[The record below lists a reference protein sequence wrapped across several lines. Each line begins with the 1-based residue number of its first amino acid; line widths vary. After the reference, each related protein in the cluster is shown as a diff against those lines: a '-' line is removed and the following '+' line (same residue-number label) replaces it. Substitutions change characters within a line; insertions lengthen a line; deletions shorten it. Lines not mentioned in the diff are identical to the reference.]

1 MGLAKLMKATIILPR
16 IETQDAISRLADL
29 EWFHPLQNPSEHVNP
44 YYDDLLTKAQ
54 RLYQDIDEVVK
65 SLGIPQ
71 ETGVMATMFKGAP
84 KGKYDYSADDI
95 QDFIADL
102 EDRSKQILEG
112 PKKLLEER
120 SKIERQLEEYRN
132 IEAVI
137 GMASTLNLNLDAF
150 RKLRDFFAGLFVI
163 DSKDESEIRKSLED
177 LAIYSTKLNENKTSL
192 TVIGSSE
199 DSERVLKV
207 LRSFGVN
214 PIQIPTNMPQNP
226 NEAYSLAKAK
236 VKELETRSEQL
247 DKELKKIKQSM
258 LTKLLSLQEATRV
271 AKDALEITRK
281 PGGTKNFAVI
291 EGYIPH
297 EMEPKFKKL
306 TSNYVSIIE
315 DVNHMVDNNNNNSHH
330 GEGDKQ
336 EPIPT
341 LITNKKYIQNFRVIT
356 ETQGLP
362 RYGEIDPTPI
372 IAFVWP
378 TFYGLMFAD
387 LGHGLLLFG
396 LGMLFRYR
404 GNGRLRVWGTLIAAS
419 GLAAAIGGLATGE
432 AFGFHFE
439 EIAVLAPLKEIPVL
453 GNIIGLLSVSEL
465 TFEQVL
471 KILEV
476 SVAIGVVHLLMAFFL
491 RLRIDLK
498 EVNKLMVYTHDI
510 PAIIMYLAVVSLI
523 LAAIGAQYDIIGM
536 FLSWDHNEPVPWLTV
551 LFGDWVTVN
560 LVAKAMPPVIIACIA
575 VMIIGGM
582 KEQKQ
587 AIAHGREPEGGGIVG
602 LVVETVMVRTIEML
616 ANTISY
622 SRLGIMLLVHTALL
636 VTVIDAYES
645 GAGLAILIGG
655 NIGIMM
661 IEGLIVYIQTI
672 RLHLYEWF
680 PKWYKSDGVQFKRL
694 VPQMLYT
701 NLVWNHDDVNK
712 NNKKKA
718 MKTTT
723 SPTPPPTATTAATT
737 T

>member
-29 EWFHPLQNPSEHVNP
+29 EWFHPLQNPSEHINP
-44 YYDDLLTKAQ
+44 FYDDLLTKAQ

-65 SLGIPQ
+65 MLGIPQ

-84 KGKYDYSADDI
+84 KGKHDYAAEDI
-95 QDFIADL
+95 QGFIADL
-102 EDRSKQILEG
+102 EDRSKQLLED
-112 PKKLLEER
+112 PKKLIEER
-120 SKIERQLEEYRN
+120 NKIERQLEEYRN
-132 IEAVI
+132 LEAVV
-137 GMASTLNLNLDAF
+137 GMASTLNLNLDTF
-150 RKLRDFFAGLFVI
+150 VKLHNFFAGLFVI
-163 DSKDESEIRKSLED
+163 DSKDESEIRKSLDD
-177 LAIYSTKLNENKTSL
+177 LAIYSAKLNENKTSL

-214 PIQIPTNMPQNP
+214 PLQIPANMPQNP
-226 NEAYSLAKAK
+226 SEAYSLAKAK
-236 VKELETRSEQL
+236 VKELEVRIEQI
-247 DKELKKIKQSM
+247 DKELEKIKQSI

-315 DVNHMVDNNNNNSHH
+315 DVNDTVDNNNSHQ
-330 GEGDKQ
+330 GKGDKH

-404 GNGRLRVWGTLIAAS
+404 GNGRIRVWGTLIAAS
-419 GLAAAIGGLATGE
+419 GLAAAIGGLGTGE
-432 AFGFHFE
+432 MFGFHFD
-439 EIAVLAPLKEIPVL
+439 EIAILAPLADALPF
-453 GNIIGLLSVSEL
+453 IGLLSVSEL
-465 TFEQVL
+465 TFDQVL

-476 SVAIGVVHLLMAFFL
+476 SVAIGVIHLLMAFFL
-491 RLRIDLK
+491 RLSASWKRG
-498 EVNKLMVYTHDI
+498 NKLMVYTHDI
-510 PAIIMYLAVVSLI
+510 PAIIQYLAVVALI

-560 LVAKAMPPVIIACIA
+560 LVAKAMPHVIIACII
-575 VMIIGGM
+575 VSIIG
-582 KEQKQ
+582 
-587 AIAHGREPEGGGIVG
+587 
-602 LVVETVMVRTIEML
+602 
-616 ANTISY
+616 
-622 SRLGIMLLVHTALL
+622 
-636 VTVIDAYES
+636 
-645 GAGLAILIGG
+645 
-655 NIGIMM
+655 
-661 IEGLIVYIQTI
+661 
-672 RLHLYEWF
+672 
-680 PKWYKSDGVQFKRL
+680 
-694 VPQMLYT
+694 
-701 NLVWNHDDVNK
+701 
-712 NNKKKA
+712 
-718 MKTTT
+718 
-723 SPTPPPTATTAATT
+723 
-737 T
+737 

>member
-16 IETQDAISRLADL
+16 IETQEAISRLAAL
-29 EWFHPLQNPSEHVNP
+29 EWFHPLHNTSEYINP

-65 SLGIPQ
+65 VLGIPQ

-84 KGKYDYSADDI
+84 KGKHDYAAEDI
-95 QDFIADL
+95 QGFIADL
-102 EDRSKQILEG
+102 EDQSKQLLEG
-112 PKKLLEER
+112 PKKVIEER
-120 SKIERQLEEYRN
+120 NKIERQLEEYRN
-132 IEAVI
+132 LEAVV

-150 RKLRDFFAGLFVI
+150 GKLRNFFAGLFVV

-192 TVIGSSE
+192 TIIGSSE

-214 PIQIPTNMPQNP
+214 PLQIPATMPQNP
-226 NEAYSLAKAK
+226 SEASSLAKAK
-236 VKELETRSEQL
+236 VKELETRSEQIE
-247 DKELKKIKQSM
+247 KELGKIKQSN
-258 LTKLLSLQEATRV
+258 LTKLLSLQEAARV
-271 AKDALEITRK
+271 AKDVLEITRK

-297 EMEPKFKKL
+297 EMEGKFKKL
-306 TSNYVSIIE
+306 TSNYVSVIE
-315 DVNHMVDNNNNNSHH
+315 DVNLTVDSHQ
-330 GEGDKQ
+330 GEGGRQ
-336 EPIPT
+336 EPLPT
-341 LITNKKYIQNFRVIT
+341 LITNKKYTRNFQVIT

-362 RYGEIDPTPI
+362 RYGEVDPTPI

-396 LGMLFRYR
+396 LGALFRYR
-404 GNGRLRVWGTLIAAS
+404 GNGRLRVWGTLIMAS
-419 GLAAAIGGLATGE
+419 GLAAAIGGLGTGE

-439 EIAVLAPLKEIPVL
+439 EISILAPLKEIPVL
-453 GNIIGLLSVSEL
+453 GNLMGLLSVSEL

-476 SVAIGVVHLLMAFFL
+476 SVAVGVVHLLLAFFL
-491 RLRIDLK
+491 RLRASLK
-498 EVNKLMVYTHDI
+498 QGNKLMVYTHDI
-510 PAIIMYLAVVSLI
+510 PAIIQYLAVVSLI
-523 LAAIGAQYDIIGM
+523 LAAIGSQYDIIGM
-536 FLSWDHNEPVPWLTV
+536 FLSWNHNEPVPWLTV

-575 VMIIGGM
+575 IAIIGGI
-582 KEQKQ
+582 KEQKH

-602 LVVETVMVRTIEML
+602 LIVETMMVRTIEML

-622 SRLGIMLLVHTALL
+622 SRLGIMLLVHSALL
-636 VTVIDAYES
+636 VTVINSYEH
-645 GAGLAILIGG
+645 GGGLAILIGG

-680 PKWYKSDGVQFKRL
+680 PKWYKSDGVQFKKL

-701 NLVWNHDDVNK
+701 NLVWKYDDD
-712 NNKKKA
+712 KKKEV
-718 MKTTT
+718 KTTT
-723 SPTPPPTATTAATT
+723 TTTA
-737 T
+737 

>member
-16 IETQDAISRLADL
+16 IETQDAVSRLAAL
-29 EWFHPLQNPSEHVNP
+29 EWFHSIHNASEHINP

-54 RLYQDIDEVVK
+54 RLYQEIDEVVK
-65 SLGIPQ
+65 MLGIPQ

-84 KGKYDYSADDI
+84 KGRHDYAAEDI
-95 QDFIADL
+95 QGFIADL
-102 EDRSKQILEG
+102 EDRSKQLLEG

-120 SKIERQLEEYRN
+120 NKIERQLEEYRN
-132 IEAVI
+132 LEAVV
-137 GMASTLNLNLDAF
+137 GMASTLNLNLDMF
-150 RKLRDFFAGLFVI
+150 GKLRNFFAGLFVV
-163 DSKDESEIRKSLED
+163 DSKDESEIRKSLD
-177 LAIYSTKLNENKTSL
+177 NLAIYSTRLNENKTSL
-192 TVIGSSE
+192 TIVGSSD

-214 PIQIPTNMPQNP
+214 PLQIPGNMPQNP
-226 NEAYSLAKAK
+226 SEASSLAKAK
-236 VKELETRSEQL
+236 VKELETRTEQL
-247 DKELKKIKQSM
+247 DKELEKIKQSI
-258 LTKLLSLQEATRV
+258 LTKLLSLQEAARV
-271 AKDALEITRK
+271 AKDVLEITRK

-291 EGYIPH
+291 EGYIPQ
-297 EMEPKFKKL
+297 EMERKFKKL
-306 TSNYVSIIE
+306 TSDYVSIIE
-315 DVNHMVDNNNNNSHH
+315 DVNLTVDSHQ
-330 GEGDKQ
+330 GERGKQ
-336 EPIPT
+336 EPLPT
-341 LITNKKYIQNFRVIT
+341 LITNKKYTRNFQVIT

-362 RYGEIDPTPI
+362 RYGEVDPTPI

-419 GLAAAIGGLATGE
+419 GLAAAIGGLGTGE
-432 AFGFHFE
+432 MFGFHFD
-439 EIAVLAPLKEIPVL
+439 EIAILEPVAHAL
-453 GNIIGLLSVSEL
+453 PFVGLLSVSEL
-465 TFEQVL
+465 TFDQVL

-491 RLRIDLK
+491 RLRATWK
-498 EVNKLMVYTHDI
+498 QGNKLMVYTHDI
-510 PAIIMYLAVVSLI
+510 PAIIQYLAVVSLI

-575 VMIIGGM
+575 VAIIGGM
-582 KEQKQ
+582 KEQKH
-587 AIAHGREPEGGGIVG
+587 AIAQGREPEGGGLVG
-602 LVVETVMVRTIEML
+602 IVVETMMVRTIEML

-622 SRLGIMLLVHTALL
+622 SRLGIMLLVHSALL
-636 VTVIDAYES
+636 VTVINSYEQS
-645 GAGLAILIGG
+645 GSLAILIGG

-680 PKWYKSDGVQFKRL
+680 PKWYKSDGVQFKKL

-701 NLVWNHDDVNK
+701 NLVWKYDDE
-712 NNKKKA
+712 KKA
-718 MKTTT
+718 MKK
-723 SPTPPPTATTAATT
+723 TA
-737 T
+737 